1 MNGNGSSKTE
11 SQDKRE
17 ALEEFVTIGMAMLHL
32 DARVPGV
39 RVPPFLQNNF
49 QLRLNVSPRFRP
61 FDLVV
66 DDWGVRQTLSFSGRP
81 FPVSIPWV
89 AIYGLSN
96 VRGEMR
102 LYPHSIPHEV
112 FEALAISQ
120 GKTPSELEKEL
131 GGSLRNDGNSPAPV
145 FVFRPADLIGASGKK
160 ASGEAEKSPVPSAPL
175 SPPGPR
181 PVMMRRKGGLS
192 LVAPPAEEKPAE
204 EGKDAE
210 KEEALQAPPAAPTSD
225 ADSPSPAKKK
235 RTSKKKTE
243 TSKTS
248 ASDSASE
255 SSGRKSSARKKKSDS
270 APSADGENGVKPRPP
285 VFLRVIK

>member
-49 QLRLNVSPRFRP
+49 QLRLTVSPRFRP

-102 LYPHSIPHEV
+102 RYPHSIPHEV

-160 ASGEAEKSPVPSAPL
+160 EVGEAEKSPVPSAPL

-204 EGKDAE
+204 EEKNAEKE
-210 KEEALQAPPAAPTSD
+210 KEEALQAHPAAPSSD
-225 ADSPSPAKKK
+225 ADSLSPAKKK

-243 TSKTS
+243 TS
-248 ASDSASE
+248 
-255 SSGRKSSARKKKSDS
+255 
-270 APSADGENGVKPRPP
+270 N
-285 VFLRVIK
+285 LRRVQAL